1 MKTSYPSEEED
12 SRKEHIVDS
21 QDIPMKNDSEVSS
34 IPDDLSTED
43 TGTRVQWSKQREFIL
58 SVAGGF
64 IGLGNVWRFPY
75 LCYKNGGGAFLIP
88 YLIFLICGGIPI
100 FLLEIGMG
108 QFMARGGIE
117 AWGLAPCFKGI
128 GWASLVIVFWLNV
141 YYIVILA
148 WNIFYLFQSF
158 SAVLPWSTCGNE
170 WNTDCCTNNRT
181 DGELVK
187 PENCTAKA
195 DYPEQEYWKFS
206 RLFLCTCQHT
216 G

>member
-1 MKTSYPSEEED
+1 M
-12 SRKEHIVDS
+12 
-21 QDIPMKNDSEVSS
+21 
-34 IPDDLSTED
+34 
-43 TGTRVQWSKQREFIL
+43 
-58 SVAGGF
+58 AGGF

-148 WNIFYLFQSF
+148 WNLFYLFQERENYFFFIFFFASLNSNF
-158 SAVLPWSTCGNE
+158 SK
-170 WNTDCCTNNRT
+170 
-181 DGELVK
+181 K
-187 PENCTAKA
+187 PFQSPSALF
-195 DYPEQEYWKFS
+195 YPGQFVVIGGIQYAA
-206 RLFLCTCQHT
+206 RLK
-216 G
+216 